1 MKNNLCES
9 KQVFMKSKII
19 LSIVVILLASLG
31 CKTISNVNIPLSTAT
46 MTLMSP
52 TNTANVTE
60 QVWAQ
65 LIMVDTKDEAVQVFD
80 RLSKGED
87 WNKIAAEVST
97 DTNTADIG
105 GDLGWFGR
113 GVMVKEFET
122 VAFSLE
128 VGAISQ
134 PVKTDFGYAIIRVL
148 GHEFR
153 SVNITATP

>member
-1 MKNNLCES
+1 
-9 KQVFMKSKII
+9 MKSKII
-19 LSIVVILLASLG
+19 LSIVVILLASLA
-31 CKTISNVNIPLSTAT
+31 CKTFSNVNIPLSTAT
-46 MTLMSP
+46 MTVMSP

-65 LIMVDTKDEAVQVFD
+65 LIIVDAEDEAIPVLD
-80 RLSKGED
+80 RLGKGED

-97 DTNTADIG
+97 NTNTSKNG
-105 GDLGWFGR
+105 GDLGWFAR
-113 GVMVKEFET
+113 GVMVKEFEDA
-122 VAFSLE
+122 AFSLKIGE
-128 VGAISQ
+128 ISQ

>member
-1 MKNNLCES
+1 
-9 KQVFMKSKII
+9 MKSKML
-19 LSIVVILLASLG
+19 LSIVATFLVSLA
-31 CKTISNVNIPLSTAT
+31 CKAFSNVSIPLSTAT
-46 MTLMSP
+46 MTVMSP

-65 LIMVDTKDEAVQVFD
+65 LIIVDTEEEAMQVLD
-80 RLSKGED
+80 RLGKGED

-97 DTNTADIG
+97 DTNTSKNG
-105 GDLGWFGR
+105 GDLGWFAR
-113 GVMVKEFET
+113 GVMVKEFEDA
-122 VAFSLE
+122 AFSLK
-128 VGAISQ
+128 VGAISR

>member
-1 MKNNLCES
+1 MKNKLCEPNRG
-9 KQVFMKSKII
+9 FMKSKII
-19 LSIVVILLASLG
+19 LSIVVVLLASLA
-31 CKTISNVNIPLSTAT
+31 CKAVSNINIPLPTAT
-46 MTLMSP
+46 MTLMFP

-65 LIMVDTKDEAVQVFD
+65 LIMVDTEDEAIQVLD
-80 RLSKGED
+80 RLGKGED

-113 GVMVKEFET
+113 GVMVKEFEDA
-122 VAFSLE
+122 AFSLK
-128 VGAISQ
+128 VGEISQ
-134 PVKTDFGYAIIRVL
+134 PVKTYFGYAIIRVL

>member
-1 MKNNLCES
+1 
-9 KQVFMKSKII
+9 MKSKII
-19 LSIVVILLASLG
+19 LSIVVTLLVSLA
-31 CKTISNVNIPLSTAT
+31 CKTFSNVNIPLPTAT
-46 MTLMSP
+46 MTVMSP
-52 TNTANVTE
+52 TNAANVTE

-65 LIMVDTKDEAVQVFD
+65 HILVDTEGEALQVLD

-97 DTNTADIG
+97 DSYSKDNNG

-113 GVMVKEFET
+113 GVMVKEFEDA
-122 VAFSLE
+122 AFSLK
-128 VGAISQ
+128 VGEISQ
-134 PVKTDFGYAIIRVL
+134 PVKTAFGYHIIHIL